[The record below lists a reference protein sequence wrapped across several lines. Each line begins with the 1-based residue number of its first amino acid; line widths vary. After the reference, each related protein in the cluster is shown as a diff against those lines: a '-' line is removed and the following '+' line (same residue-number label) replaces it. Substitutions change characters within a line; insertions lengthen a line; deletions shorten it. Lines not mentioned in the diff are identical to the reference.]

1 MGKSLF
7 PLLCINLS
15 SSPACKKR
23 GQYFSFYDSNTMTKL
38 VLKNILWHPS
48 LILAV
53 LIRIMLIL
61 DWCKDKSFSCNNYHH
76 DWDKKKRSLLKIIFV
91 AFLLLPLPH
100 CVSPLPCSLAFF
112 HYECLCTGLYGIE
125 HTHPHLFV
133 YLKIIH

>member
-15 SSPACKKR
+15 SSPACKIKE
-23 GQYFSFYDSNTMTKL
+23 GSIFHFMIQTQF
-38 VLKNILWHPS
+38 LKNILWHPS